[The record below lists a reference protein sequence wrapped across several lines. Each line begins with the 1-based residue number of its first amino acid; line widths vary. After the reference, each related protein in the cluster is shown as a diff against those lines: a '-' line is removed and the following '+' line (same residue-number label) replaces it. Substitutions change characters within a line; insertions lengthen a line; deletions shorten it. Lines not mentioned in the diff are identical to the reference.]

1 MSEPVK
7 ENITVDLQKAKSEGK
22 MRAER
27 IQGIV
32 RDAFSQILTE
42 VKEGSGEIKV
52 IVKDTLSENL
62 KQVNPID
69 ENGEGTSDK
78 ASSTNS
84 PSPSLILAIFKVV
97 KSRLFDYVHQSYTDW
112 PHQYAKLKNKAVN
125 LDVSLTERYGD
136 RYSAVKQ
143 RLEKGATW
151 YKAATAQA
159 AVTQTTVLEQ
169 KQAEFENKLSKAGT
183 TVAQKE
189 QQVKQQLKALLQ
201 TATAKV

>member
-7 ENITVDLQKAKSEGK
+7 ENITVDFQKAKSEGK
-22 MRAER
+22 MRTER

-78 ASSTNS
+78 ASSTHS
-84 PSPSLILAIFKVV
+84 SSLILAIFKVV

-136 RYSAVKQ
+136 RYAAMKQ

-151 YKAATAQA
+151 YNAATVQA
-159 AVTQTTVLEQ
+159 AATETTVLEQ
-169 KQAEFENKLSKAGT
+169 KQVEIENKLGKAGT

-189 QQVKQQLKALLQ
+189 KQVKQQLKALLQ